1 MRSPSVPRLTA
12 QQAVHTVGKEEHEAT
27 VLADGA
33 ADDQTNPGQDST
45 RALNVRNR
53 AEFDPSTDPGV
64 PALGRG
70 MVPTMVGPDA
80 MTQAEMATMNR
91 PGPPVLA
98 TQDGRRPT
106 QGQVPMP
113 QRMAP
118 PMMVA
123 DAGLS
128 SPDVRPTGDTSP
140 QLQAYAPNGTTNAQL
155 QPVASGSSNKT
166 LFAIVGVGLVLVLSL
181 IGLGVALKPP
191 AKGLLIIELPEA
203 AAGKARVNLNGKPL
217 PASRR
222 SPRPST

>member
-1 MRSPSVPRLTA
+1 
-12 QQAVHTVGKEEHEAT
+12 
-27 VLADGA
+27 
-33 ADDQTNPGQDST
+33 
-45 RALNVRNR
+45 
-53 AEFDPSTDPGV
+53 
-64 PALGRG
+64 
-70 MVPTMVGPDA
+70 

-128 SPDVRPTGDTSP
+128 SPDLRPTGDTSP

-217 PASRR
+217 TEPDGSPLKDWPQILEVPAGKNTVMIVVPGFETLTETVDVKEGNEYTPLSKKLKKK
-222 SPRPST
+222 SAE